1 MGSSCPKKEFK
12 KEIEYV
18 FRDSNEEKEKI
29 ENNFIQ
35 NNFQKFKEE
44 RKDQEIYELNIFIYY
59 NNNIDRDL
67 IDILSNYNDY
77 MFNWTKKAMQG
88 FSKKNSSIIIEQFEK
103 DFDNKNFKNIII
115 FPINSFSEF
124 ENDLKSD
131 VLADFNEDLIDEQQ
145 PFFLLIDSEENDF
158 IKTYET
164 EVTIDKYLELKRKE
178 IDFEILSEINLL
190 KEQTHKIEKFKKCI
204 LNKKNL
210 PMILLL

>member
-12 KEIEYV
+12 KEIEYL

-44 RKDQEIYELNIFIYY
+44 RKDPENYELNIFIYY

-103 DFDNKNFKNIII
+103 DFDNKNFKNVII

-131 VLADFNEDLIDEQQ
+131 G
-145 PFFLLIDSEENDF
+145 
-158 IKTYET
+158 
-164 EVTIDKYLELKRKE
+164 
-178 IDFEILSEINLL
+178 
-190 KEQTHKIEKFKKCI
+190 KK
-204 LNKKNL
+204 
-210 PMILLL
+210 